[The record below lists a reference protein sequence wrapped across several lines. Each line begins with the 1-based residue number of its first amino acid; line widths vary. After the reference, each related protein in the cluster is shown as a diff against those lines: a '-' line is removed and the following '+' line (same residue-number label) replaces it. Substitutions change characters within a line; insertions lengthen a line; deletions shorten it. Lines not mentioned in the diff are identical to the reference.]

1 MLTFYYLYFSE
12 LLRNREMRIDVRIT
26 FQQQNLSELKK
37 DQIPVRSTDGT
48 VHAGYVSMKMQDAGV
63 YLGTAIGDAGLKNT
77 GKGKSLI
84 ELQQEAGNTDVGV
97 MQDYMT
103 LMSNTMSEEDYAKLQ
118 EEGFDLGSLSP
129 EETVTIVD
137 KIKAELLK
145 AGVKIQ
151 GYTDDLDLETLT
163 EALGSASLA
172 KEVTESFANADIPL
186 TRENMAAVE
195 TAHNLAQELKTP
207 DEGTVHYL
215 IDNNLELN
223 LWNLFLAQNS
233 GAATGNKQGKVPSFS
248 TEQVKGYYIK
258 NETVSDWK
266 GLSEQID
273 KLIEKSGFEV
283 NETNREYAKWMIENH
298 LPLTK
303 ESMDLLTELKNV
315 KIPFSEKDLAKSF
328 ATAVQEG
335 KNPSFA
341 SVVKPTESIY
351 EKAIRIAEYYHSE
364 AVTEQN
370 FTNLT
375 ARRQLEEIRLRMTAE
390 VNVKLLK
397 SGFSI
402 DTAPMEKLLDAL
414 QQAEKELAT
423 SYFPKDENAIDKF
436 RIYEKAQNVI
446 REIPFLPVAS
456 LGHTAADIQ
465 KISTEE
471 FYNVGNNL
479 KQAYEKAGERYETLM
494 TVPRSDLGD
503 NIRKAFANVDDLLED
518 LGQSITEENR
528 RAVRILGYNHMSID
542 VDNLVKVKE
551 ADYLVQS
558 VVEKMK
564 PAITL
569 KMIRDGINPLE
580 KSFMDLDE
588 YLSGQEPEYHEE
600 AESYSRFLYGLERRG
615 NISDEERESFI
626 GIYRLV
632 HQIEKSEGAAIGSL
646 INTQSVLNFA
656 NLLSAV
662 RSGKLKHLDVRAND
676 SLGLVSELVREGE
689 SISDQIGKAF
699 AKEYDR
705 TQMEA
710 YRDAIASVSQEDI
723 TLLERSEFPANAE
736 NIMAA
741 KAMMDKN
748 SFLPRIGRKEKQ
760 REKLWE
766 KLGTESFQEE
776 YESILQETAK
786 EAEGES
792 FSSNQNSL
800 DVRSLKLVYKQLTIA
815 LGVCKKHEYFL
826 PMQVGEQMA
835 KVHLTI
841 QHSNEKS
848 GVVDI
853 AVMFT
858 EKNKLQAEFY
868 FDEGVLYGKLE
879 KDTQDKVMNCE
890 GIADN
895 FVKEAEKIWKIGD
908 IRTGSF
914 DAGIANTKAGTDAEI
929 DNQELYRVAK
939 VFLAAV
945 QNGEAYEN

>member
-12 LLRNREMRIDVRIT
+12 LLKNREMRIGVRIT
-26 FQQQNLSELKK
+26 FQQQNLAELKK
-37 DQIPVRSTDGT
+37 DLIPVKGTDGT
-48 VHAGYVSMKMQDAGV
+48 VHAGNVSMQDAGV
-63 YLGTAIGDAGLKNT
+63 YLGTAIGDSGLKNT

-84 ELQQEAGNTDVGV
+84 ELQQEAGNTEVGV

-103 LMSNTMSEEDYAKLQ
+103 LMSNTMSEEDYSKLQ
-118 EEGFDLGSLSP
+118 EEGFDFGSMSP

-145 AGVKIQ
+145 AGVEIQ

-186 TRENMAAVE
+186 TKENMAAVKM
-195 TAHNLAQELKTP
+195 AYNLAQELKTP
-207 DEGTVHYL
+207 GEGTVHYL
-215 IDNNLELN
+215 IDNNMELN

-233 GAATGNKQGKVPSFS
+233 GAATGNKQEKVPTFS
-248 TEQVKGYYIK
+248 TDQVKGYYVK
-258 NETVSDWK
+258 NETISDWK

-273 KLIEKSGFEV
+273 KLIEKSGYEV

-298 LPLTK
+298 LALTK
-303 ESMDLLTELKNV
+303 ESMDLFTELKSV
-315 KIPFSEKDLAKSF
+315 KMPLSEKDLAKSF

-351 EKAIRIAEYYHSE
+351 EKAIRIDDYYHSE

-414 QQAEKELAT
+414 RQAEKELAAA
-423 SYFPKDENAIDKF
+423 YFPEDENAIDKF
-436 RIYEKAQNVI
+436 RIYERAQNVI
-446 REIPFLPVAS
+446 REIPLLPVAS
-456 LGHTAADIQ
+456 LGHNAADIRE
-465 KISTEE
+465 ITTEE
-471 FYNVGNNL
+471 FYKVGSDL

-542 VDNLVKVKE
+542 VDNLEKVKE

-558 VVEKMK
+558 VIEKMK
-564 PAITL
+564 PAVTL

-580 KSFMDLDE
+580 KSFMDLEE
-588 YLSGQEPEYHEE
+588 YLSAQEPEFTKE
-600 AESYSRFLYGLERRG
+600 AESYSRFLYGLERQG

-632 HQIEKSEGAAIGSL
+632 HQIEKSEGAVIGSL
-646 INTQSVLNFA
+646 INTQSELNFA
-656 NLLSAV
+656 NVLSAV
-662 RSGKLKHLDVRAND
+662 RSGRFKHLDVRADD
-676 SLGLVSELVREGE
+676 SLGLVSEIIREGE

-699 AKEYDR
+699 VKEYDK

-710 YRDAIASVSQEDI
+710 YRNAIASVSQEDI
-723 TLLERSEFPANAE
+723 ALLERGEVPVNAE

-741 KAMMDKN
+741 KAMMDED
-748 SFLPRIGRKEKQ
+748 SFLPRLGRKEKQ

-766 KLGTESFQEE
+766 KLGAESFQEE
-776 YESILQETAK
+776 YESILRETGR
-786 EAEGES
+786 EAEEES
-792 FSSNQNSL
+792 FSLNQSSL
-800 DVRSLKLVYKQLTIA
+800 DVRRLKLVHKQLTIA
-815 LGVCKKHEYFL
+815 MGVCKKQEYFL
-826 PMQVGEQMA
+826 PIQVGEQMA

-841 QHSNEKS
+841 QHSDEKS
-848 GVVDI
+848 GIVDI
-853 AVMFT
+853 VVMFT
-858 EKNKLQAEFY
+858 KENQLQAEFY
-868 FDEGVLYGKLE
+868 FDEGALYGKIE
-879 KDTQDKVMNCE
+879 KDTQDKVMDCVR
-890 GIADN
+890 IADN
-895 FVKEAEKIWKIGD
+895 FIKEAEKTWRIGE
-908 IRTGSF
+908 IMTGSP